1 MIDIEFMV
9 QYWVLWRA
17 HPHPDLTRQ
26 RGTIP
31 ILEALAG
38 AGLLDAGTAQIL
50 VDAYRR
56 YLSLEHRFKLM
67 ERQALVAPDE
77 LGDYP
82 AKVAVIWEQQLLR
95 VT

>member
-9 QYWVLWRA
+9 QYWFLWRA
-17 HPHPDLTRQ
+17 HQHPDLTRQ

-31 ILEALAG
+31 ILEALAD

-82 AKVAVIWEQQLLR
+82 GKVATIWEQQLSSK
-95 VT
+95 